1 MKKLLVLLLAC
12 MMFTMAAGAAGI
24 GSPDAPVKVTF
35 LMKDVMPDEVDTMAA
50 MEAVEKGMAKNGD
63 YVDIQVL
70 EAPAGKYIDVVP
82 LAFRTGEINP
92 DLIYF
97 QGNTDMPVVNEGLLL
112 DLTEMINNS
121 QHLNKLLGEHSKM
134 RLQHYPYLVWAAPAS
149 VSVPAIRKDVFAK
162 SAKGEALLADPSV
175 DNYLDFFRDLKA
187 SGLAKYAVSEDG
199 STGRLD
205 SYFNHAFGVSATIQK
220 DGDRYVYAMATDAEK
235 AKLQFYAT
243 LYQEGLLDPDYIT
256 KTWDT
261 MEQSFYEGETALI
274 TGRAGD
280 VVQVYNTKVL
290 SLYGEE
296 GELKA
301 LPAAKGVGQ
310 AYRSIDVTKEE
321 RGIGISA
328 DASPEVQAAAF
339 AILDFA
345 ASPEGRMIDLLGVE
359 GTHYEVKDGVITFLP
374 QKDAYWARFFPTI
387 DGLPEGLSLSRPVM
401 SAPAVESLALAK
413 QYYAQDLNVILPEEM
428 QPLYQAVRSVYNEY
442 ASDFVRGVRSFDD
455 WDEYIQKFNAVG
467 GDKLSEYLGT
477 VIQ

>member
-12 MMFTMAAGAAGI
+12 LMLTTAASAAGI

-35 LMKDVMPDEVDTMAA
+35 LMKDVLPDEVDTMAA
-50 MEAVEKGMAKNGD
+50 VEAVEKGMAAQGN
-63 YVDIQVL
+63 YVDIEVL
-70 EAPAGKYIDVVP
+70 EAPSGKYIDVVP

-112 DLTEMINNS
+112 NLTDYLKES
-121 QHLNKLLGEHSKM
+121 KHLYELLGEHSKM
-134 RLQHYPYLVWAAPAS
+134 RLENHPYLVWAAPAS
-149 VSVPAIRKDVFAK
+149 VSVPAIREDVFAK
-162 SAKGEALLADPSV
+162 TTTGEALLADPSV
-175 DNYLDFFRDLKA
+175 ENYLAFFRELKET
-187 SGLAKYAVSEDG
+187 GLATYAVSEDG

-205 SYFNHAFGVSATIQK
+205 SYFNHAFGVTSTIMK
-220 DGDRYVYAMATDAEK
+220 VDDKFIYAMASDAEK
-235 AKLQFYAT
+235 AKLEFYAL
-243 LYQEGLLDPDYIT
+243 LYKEGLLDPDYIT

-261 MEQSFYEGETALI
+261 MEQSFYEGETAII

-296 GELKA
+296 GKLKP
-301 LPAAKGVGQ
+301 LPAAKGVNQ

-321 RGIGISA
+321 RGIAINA
-328 DASPEVQAAAF
+328 ESPKEVQDAAF

-359 GTHYEVKDGVITFLP
+359 GTHYELKDGVITFLP
-374 QKDAYWARFFPTI
+374 QRDAYWSRFFPTI
-387 DGLPEGLSLSRPVM
+387 DGLPEGLVLSRPVM
-401 SAPAVESLALAK
+401 SAPAVESLELAK
-413 QYYAQDLNVILPEEM
+413 QYYAKDINVILPEEL

-442 ASDFVRGVRSFDD
+442 ASDFVRGVRSFED
-455 WDEYIQKFNAVG
+455 WDEYVAKFNAVG
-467 GDKLSEYLGT
+467 GDKLSEYFAT
-477 VIQ
+477 VID